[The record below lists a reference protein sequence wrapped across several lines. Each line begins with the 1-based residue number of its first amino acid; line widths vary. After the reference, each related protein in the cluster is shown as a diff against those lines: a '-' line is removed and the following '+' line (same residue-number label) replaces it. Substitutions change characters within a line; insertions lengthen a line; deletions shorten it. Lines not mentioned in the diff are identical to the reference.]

1 MSPPGPP
8 RPRLPEGPNSI
19 PSIMRRTVLLSLV
32 AVLLASCVSF
42 TPRSDEDGVAP
53 LPDATLDQDDAPP
66 PRSRTADVV
75 ERVLPS
81 LVNVRVQ
88 GFQSSPLTN
97 GKTRG
102 QGSGAIIDES
112 GVIVTNNHVVSG
124 AVSVEVFFTDDN
136 ESVEG
141 RVLGTDPERD
151 LAVIKV
157 PTSGLTPI
165 DIGSSDSLRL
175 GDDVIALGFPLGL
188 GGPTVTAGIVSGKN
202 RNLEIP
208 RSLVTGAEDTVHFQG
223 LLQIDAAINP
233 GNSGG
238 PLVDAAGRLV
248 GINTAAAGAGSAE
261 NVGFAIAID
270 DALPVIEE
278 ILTKPPEDRPWLGVI
293 ISSLDPAGAEQLGLD
308 RDLEGAVITDLV
320 PEGPAEAAGLEPG
333 DVIVAID
340 GNDIVTGEDLTET
353 LSQFEPGDTIEVDI
367 VNADGAETVEV
378 VLAARPATFE

>member
-1 MSPPGPP
+1 
-8 RPRLPEGPNSI
+8 
-19 PSIMRRTVLLSLV
+19 MRKSALALLLVVLLLT
-32 AVLLASCVSF
+32 SCVSF
-42 TPRSDEDGVAP
+42 NSRSSNDALSP
-53 LPDATLDQDDAPP
+53 LPGATFQVNDDPP
-66 PRSRTADVV
+66 PRSETADIV

-88 GFQSSPLTN
+88 GFQSNPLSN

-102 QGSGAIIDES
+102 QGSGAIIDQN
-112 GVIVTNNHVVSG
+112 GIIITNNHVVSG
-124 AVSVEVFFTDDN
+124 AVKVEVFFTDGN

-151 LAVIKV
+151 LAVVKV
-157 PTSGLTPI
+157 PTTGLTPI
-165 DIGSSDSLRL
+165 DIGSSAALRL

-208 RSLVTGAEDTVHFQG
+208 RTLVTGAEENVNFEG

-270 DALPVIEE
+270 SALPVIEE
-278 ILTKPPEDRPWLGVI
+278 ILTKPAEDRPWLGVI
-293 ISSLDPAGAEQLGLD
+293 ISSLDPTGAEQLGLD
-308 RDLEGAVITDLV
+308 RDLEGALITDVV
-320 PEGPAEAAGLEPG
+320 PDGPAEAAGLEAG
-333 DVIVAID
+333 DVIVSIEGD
-340 GNDIVTGEDLTET
+340 PITTGEDLTAT
-353 LSQFEPGDTIEVDI
+353 LSDYEPGDVVTLDY
-367 VNADGAETVEV
+367 VNADGSSTVELE
-378 VLAARPATFE
+378 LAARPATFE